1 MKQIFFLVVFSA
13 VLILWPTAGYAQQNW
28 CRPTCNQV
36 CWGIS
41 QSRSGFTHPREDG
54 ENLAC
59 TDPCHCSCWNRDGT
73 YGINAPFSARIDK
86 LPAACFPTATAVP
99 TAVATAVPTVVPT
112 AVATVVPTVVPTA
125 VPTATRRPARIRR
138 PTINPTVP
146 APRETPPPT
155 STPTSTATAASTM
168 IPKPTATVVPTVV
181 ATPTLV
187 LTTVPTLGFPPK
199 STPSSPKSTPQPYLN
214 LTAVPAKAHALHPP
228 CIPNEP
234 GRPFALCPT
243 SLWLGYWVTDVNGQI
258 GSENERVFVPYP
270 SVLEGETP
278 HVIHHSDRLTISWS
292 GYYIRVSGYYDD
304 GKPYVFDLNMDGSV
318 QIVLH

>member
-13 VLILWPTAGYAQQNW
+13 VLILWPAAGYAQNW

-36 CWGIS
+36 CWEIS

-54 ENLAC
+54 ENEQC

-112 AVATVVPTVVPTA
+112 AVATVVPTA

-168 IPKPTATVVPTVV
+168 IPKPTATVVRTVV

-199 STPSSPKSTPQPYLN
+199 STPSSPKSTPQPYS
-214 LTAVPAKAHALHPP
+214 TAVPAKAHALHLP
-228 CIPNEP
+228 CIPNEL